1 MASTEKTLEALLRE
15 DRRFEPSPEF
25 RAAANAND
33 PAIYERAA
41 ADPEAFWAEW
51 ASKLEWFEPWQ
62 RVLEWTPPHAKWF
75 VGGKLNAAYNCL
87 DRHLTGARRT
97 KAALI
102 WEGEPGD
109 TRTYTYWDLHR
120 EVGKFANVLKSL
132 GVTKGDRVG
141 IYLPMIPEA
150 VIAMLACA
158 RIGAAHSVVFGGFSA
173 ESVRD
178 RMNDAQ
184 AKVLVTADGGF
195 RRGRVVQLK
204 EAADRALEES
214 PSVENVIVVRRGAG
228 LHAPVHMKEG
238 RDHWWDDL
246 MQNAS
251 ASCPAEPMDA
261 EDLLYI
267 LYTSGT
273 TGKPKGVVHTTGGYL
288 THVTATT
295 DLVFDIKD
303 DDVYW

>member
-1 MASTEKTLEALLRE
+1 M
-15 DRRFEPSPEF
+15 
-25 RAAANAND
+25 
-33 PAIYERAA
+33 
-41 ADPEAFWAEW
+41 
-51 ASKLEWFEPWQ
+51 
-62 RVLEWTPPHAKWF
+62 
-75 VGGKLNAAYNCL
+75 
-87 DRHLTGARRT
+87 
-97 KAALI
+97 
-102 WEGEPGD
+102 
-109 TRTYTYWDLHR
+109 
-120 EVGKFANVLKSL
+120 LKSL

-261 EDLLYI
+261 E
-267 LYTSGT
+267 
-273 TGKPKGVVHTTGGYL
+273 
-288 THVTATT
+288 
-295 DLVFDIKD
+295 
-303 DDVYW
+303 